1 MIKTYDD
8 AIATVDEFD
17 TKILEIDRALCRQG
31 GHPDQANW
39 VVDRDLFD
47 QLVKLQT
54 ALRFVREYLERSKHK
69 KEEKNGSK

>member
-8 AIATVDEFD
+8 AIATVDDFD
-17 TKILEIDRALCRQG
+17 KKIHEIDRALCRQG

-39 VVDRDLFD
+39 IVDRDLFD

-69 KEEKNGSK
+69 KEKEDGSK